1 MILAAYMQQR
11 NVVHMKKVKPENQN
25 KYCASCGAP
34 VVSEICAYCGTKTG
48 LDTTAADMEYPV
60 LECKEA
66 ITNFWTVGFPL
77 IFAAAFGIPGII
89 LLLIAGTGFGNGSL
103 LLIGAPF
110 FLIGITALFLA
121 LRTLFRYTKV
131 KTHGKRIRAVVYG
144 YINDNVLINDQ
155 PAQIVKLL
163 IQTPTGP
170 RFILYQLGDTIRVY
184 GVNDKIEIMMYENY
198 FLICKE

>member
-66 ITNFWTVGFPL
+66 IANFWTVGFPL
-77 IFAAAFGIPGII
+77 IFAAAFGIPGFI

-103 LLIGAPF
+103 LLNLNFF
-110 FLIGITALFLA
+110 FLLLVGFLHLLNKQLAGFIPEVIITCIKLDF
-121 LRTLFRYTKV
+121 TIVNISSMCT
-131 KTHGKRIRAVVYG
+131 
-144 YINDNVLINDQ
+144 NLI
-155 PAQIVKLL
+155 
-163 IQTPTGP
+163 
-170 RFILYQLGDTIRVY
+170 
-184 GVNDKIEIMMYENY
+184 
-198 FLICKE
+198 